1 MKKRNLFC
9 LAAIV
14 LFLSAR
20 VLAGQQAPTEI
31 KAVPVA
37 GGLYLVEGLDGG
49 NVAFLATEEGV
60 LAVDSGTTP
69 EEGKRIMEEIAK
81 VTDKPV
87 RYIVLTHYHGDHT
100 FGLQA
105 YPASAVIIAHAN
117 TAENMRR
124 LNEPR
129 IRGMLEKQ
137 MPDMIAAQKLK
148 VDQLRKKRGKDLA
161 KEEERLRTL
170 ESEFA
175 QLKDLRL
182 VFPAVAYDSKLRIT
196 LGGETVE
203 ISHPGRAHTNGD
215 SLVVFPG
222 LKAAHMGDLLFVGSY
237 PYIGAEAGCDTAS
250 WIAAIDQAVSWDVET
265 VIPGHGRLTDKQGLR
280 KMAAYLSELR
290 EAVKAAIAAGK
301 SLDEAKKMPP
311 LPSWKG
317 FERERL
323 LPVNIEAVYKELAGK
338 KE

>member
-1 MKKRNLFC
+1 MKRKNLFFFAMVVMF
-9 LAAIV
+9 LAAG
-14 LFLSAR
+14 A
-20 VLAGQQAPTEI
+20 LAGQEMPKEI
-31 KAVPVA
+31 KAVPVV
-37 GGLYLVEGLDGG
+37 GGLYFVEGLEGG
-49 NVAFLATEEGV
+49 NVAFLATDEGV
-60 LAVDSGTTP
+60 LVVDSGTTP
-69 EEGKRIMEEIAK
+69 EEGKCIVAEIARISG
-81 VTDKPV
+81 KPI

-105 YPASAVIIAHAN
+105 YPASAVIIAHVN

-203 ISHPGRAHTNGD
+203 VSHPGSAHTNGD

-222 LKAAHMGDLLFVGSY
+222 LKAAHMGDLLFNGSY
-237 PYIGAEAGCDTAS
+237 PYIGAEAGCDTAN
-250 WIAAIDQAVSWDVET
+250 WIAALGAAAVWDVEK
-265 VIPGHGRLTDKQGLR
+265 VIPGHGPLADKQALQR
-280 KMAAYLSELR
+280 MAAYLTDLR
-290 EAVKAAIAAGK
+290 QAVKAAVDSGR
-301 SLDEAKKMPP
+301 SLEQAKKMAP
-311 LPSWKG
+311 LPAWKDLTWPQM
-317 FERERL
+317 F
-323 LPVNIEAVYKELAGK
+323 PQNVEAVYNELAGK
-338 KE
+338 KD